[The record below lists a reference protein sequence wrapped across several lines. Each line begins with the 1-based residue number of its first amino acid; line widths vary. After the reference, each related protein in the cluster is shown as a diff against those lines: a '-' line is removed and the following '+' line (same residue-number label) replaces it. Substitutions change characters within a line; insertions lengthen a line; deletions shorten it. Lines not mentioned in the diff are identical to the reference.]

1 MARRDEVVTRLA
13 EVSHATWMLQSVRDV
28 GRTLDGLFVGDP
40 IPPVARDDVVEAE
53 RRLAAVRDDGVSLSE
68 LSSSPAHQVMPHD
81 VERAEQAVRALE
93 ALGLSF
99 D

>member
-1 MARRDEVVTRLA
+1 MARREDVVARLA

-40 IPPVARDDVVEAE
+40 VPPVAPADVVEAE
-53 RRLAAVRDDGVSLSE
+53 RRLAAVRDGGASLRD
-68 LSSSPAHQVMPHD
+68 LSDSPAHHVMPHD